1 MIDTTITV
9 NGIPL
14 GKLLGAETSDEV
26 GIREEWR
33 DGQLVHICP
42 PGVAQGAFDLRNRGL
57 NIELEIT
64 CWPNPDTAFRLT
76 TGGGGE
82 PQRLHPSASELWQA
96 SRTCTSETEFQAWA
110 ARWRAEAH
118 RLSRTG
124 MDAAAVPIRVVGET
138 PRKTLPGSAIEDVEL
153 PRFEETA

>member
-1 MIDTTITV
+1 VIDTTITV
-9 NGIPL
+9 NGIAP
-14 GKLLGAETSDEV
+14 GNLLGAETSDEV

-57 NIELEIT
+57 NIALEIT
-64 CWPNPDTAFRLT
+64 CWSNPETAFRLT
-76 TGGGGE
+76 TGGGCE

-96 SRTCTSETEFQAWA
+96 SRTCTSETEFQTWA
-110 ARWRAEAH
+110 ARWHAEAR
-118 RLSRTG
+118 RLPHTG
-124 MDAAAVPIRVVGET
+124 KDAAAVLIRVVGET
-138 PRKTLPGSAIEDVEL
+138 PRKISPGSAIEDVEL